1 MASLTTP
8 EMKYYCLAYFRFQ
21 RQFPITATEVNVFG
35 NYVADVLVSDYK
47 EFIEAEVK
55 ISESDF
61 LSDFSHKDA
70 KHTAY
75 LDLSLHKT
83 ATIGETERKNM
94 PNRFYYAVPKE
105 LARFALSY
113 IKDTPYGLLYVDPKD
128 GKLSMNGFIK
138 VVKHGAP
145 INRIYP
151 EKLERKAIMRMSS
164 ELINMYELLLAV

>member
-8 EMKYYCLAYFRFQ
+8 EMKYYCLSYFRFQ
-21 RQFPITATEVNVFG
+21 RQFPIAATEVHVFG
-35 NYVADVLVSDYK
+35 GYIADVLVSDYK

-61 LSDFSHKDA
+61 LSDFSHKES

-75 LDLSLHKT
+75 LDLSIHKT
-83 ATIGETERKNM
+83 ATIGDSERKKM

-105 LARFALSY
+105 LARFALEHV
-113 IKDTPYGLLYVDPKD
+113 KDTPYGLMYVDPND
-128 GKLSMNGFIK
+128 GKLSMNSFVKI
-138 VVKHGAP
+138 VKHGAV

-151 EKLERKAIMRMSS
+151 EKLERMAIMRMSS
-164 ELINMYELLLAV
+164 ELVNMYELMLDI